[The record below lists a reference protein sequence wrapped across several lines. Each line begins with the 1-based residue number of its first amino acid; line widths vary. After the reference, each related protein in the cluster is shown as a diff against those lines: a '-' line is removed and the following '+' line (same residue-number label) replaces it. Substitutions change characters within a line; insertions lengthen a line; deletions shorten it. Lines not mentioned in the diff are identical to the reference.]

1 MSHIK
6 LILFVELMAML
17 IVFIF
22 WVAKF
27 FIPSLDEA
35 WVPALWWIM
44 PLIVLFAS
52 LLAFPFAWLADKFL

>member
-1 MSHIK
+1 MRNIK
-6 LILFVELMAML
+6 LVLLVELVEML
-17 IVFIF
+17 IVFII

-35 WVPALWWIM
+35 WVPALWWII
-44 PLIVLFAS
+44 PLIVLFVS